1 MTIFPRFVEALGDE
15 DGRRK
20 WRRGAVVTHR
30 VAERLS
36 AWQRDGTLHDL
47 FVHRTSMSYAALSAP
62 VIARLLE
69 SGPASLSRP
78 LIALDDDA
86 RVILL
91 TAFARRAEGASQM
104 GGCGDGTKIIE
115 KSYMLRY
122 HTQV

>member
-1 MTIFPRFVEALGDE
+1 LVELGVGEAALYRWPPHRPRSAPSFATRACTAD
-15 DGRRK
+15 
-20 WRRGAVVTHR
+20 AHR

-91 TAFARRAEGASQM
+91 TARARRAEGA
-104 GGCGDGTKIIE
+104 I
-115 KSYMLRY
+115 R
-122 HTQV
+122 